1 MESGNGGATDV
12 EEGVPFGSRVE
23 VGDRSD
29 RSDRSGSKL
38 KASEFAQTVIMCFPH
53 AMLPQGHLVNVVFTI
68 DTKSDVV
75 RSP

>member
-23 VGDRSD
+23 AGD

-38 KASEFAQTVIMCFPH
+38 KASEFSQTVIMCFLH